1 MVMDKKFLEFWGTFL
16 LNAAK
21 GQEQLE
27 DMTQWFREGF
37 KGVEQQMSLFRKCYG
52 LDRESESSP
61 HYMEMWSKA
70 ASDFQNSYKELL
82 GLMGMG
88 LVPKKE
94 YLTLA
99 EKYEALKEKL
109 ASQDETISHL
119 KMKSTARN
127 IDQGEVVK
135 GFEVLMKNQAE
146 QFQKVMK
153 SFGQL
158 YKEPK
163 EPQKKKNTKK

>member
-21 GQEQLE
+21 GQEHLE
-27 DMTQWFREGF
+27 DMTQWFSQGF
-37 KGVEQQMSLFRKCYG
+37 KGFEQQMSLFRKCYG

-61 HYMEMWSKA
+61 DYMDMWSKA

-82 GLMGMG
+82 SLMGMG
-88 LVPKKE
+88 LVPKEE

-109 ASQDETISHL
+109 ASQDETIRHL

-135 GFEVLMKNQAE
+135 GFEALMKNQAE

-153 SFGQL
+153 SFGQP
-158 YKEPK
+158 YK

>member
-1 MVMDKKFLEFWGTFL
+1 MDKKFLEFWGTFL

-21 GQEQLE
+21 GQEHLE

-37 KGVEQQMSLFRKCYG
+37 KGFEQQMSLFRKCYG

-61 HYMEMWSKA
+61 NYMEMWSKA

-82 GLMGMG
+82 GLLGS
-88 LVPKKE
+88 VPREE

-109 ASQDETISHL
+109 ASQDEAIRHL
-119 KMKSTARN
+119 KMKSTAGD
-127 IDQGEVVK
+127 IDQGAVVK
-135 GFEVLMKNQAE
+135 GFEVLLKNQAD
-146 QFQKVMK
+146 QFQKVMT

-158 YKEPK
+158 YK

>member
-1 MVMDKKFLEFWGTFL
+1 MDRKFLEFWGTFL

-37 KGVEQQMSLFRKCYG
+37 KGVEKQMSLFRQCYG
-52 LDRESESSP
+52 LDREPESSP
-61 HYMEMWSKA
+61 NYMEMWSKA

-82 GLMGMG
+82 GLMG
-88 LVPKKE
+88 LVPKEE
-94 YLTLA
+94 YVTLA
-99 EKYEALKEKL
+99 EKYEALQEKL
-109 ASQDETISHL
+109 ASQDETIHHL
-119 KMKSTARN
+119 KMKGTSGD
-127 IDQGEVVK
+127 IDQGAVVK
-135 GFEVLMKNQAE
+135 GFEVLMKNQSD

-158 YKEPK
+158 YKEP
-163 EPQKKKNTKK
+163 QKKKNTKK

>member
-1 MVMDKKFLEFWGTFL
+1 MDKQFLEFWGNFL

-37 KGVEQQMSLFRKCYG
+37 KGFEQQMSLFRKCYG
-52 LDRESESSP
+52 LDRESKSSP
-61 HYMEMWSKA
+61 NYMEMCSKA

-82 GLMGMG
+82 GLMG
-88 LVPKKE
+88 LVPKEE

-109 ASQDETISHL
+109 TSQDETIRHL
-119 KMKSTARN
+119 KMKSTVRD
-127 IDQGEVVK
+127 IDQGEVAK
-135 GFEVLMKNQAE
+135 GFETLMKNQAE
-146 QFQKVMK
+146 QFQEVMK

-158 YKEPK
+158 YKEP
-163 EPQKKKNTKK
+163 QD

>member
-1 MVMDKKFLEFWGTFL
+1 MDKNFLKFWGTFL

-37 KGVEQQMSLFRKCYG
+37 KGVEQHMSLFRKCYG
-52 LDRESESSP
+52 LDREPESSP
-61 HYMEMWSKA
+61 NYMEMWSKA
-70 ASDFQNSYKELL
+70 ASDFQNSSKDLL
-82 GLMGMG
+82 SLMG
-88 LVPKKE
+88 LVSKEE
-94 YLTLA
+94 YLALA

-109 ASQDETISHL
+109 ASQDETIHHL
-119 KMKSTARN
+119 KMKSTAGD

-158 YKEPK
+158 YE
-163 EPQKKKNTKK
+163 ESAHKKKTKK

>member
-1 MVMDKKFLEFWGTFL
+1 MDKKFLEFWGTFL

-27 DMTQWFREGF
+27 DMTQLFREGF
-37 KGVEQQMSLFRKCYG
+37 KGVEQQMSLFRQCYG
-52 LDRESESSP
+52 LDREPESSP
-61 HYMEMWSKA
+61 NYMEMWSKA

-82 GLMGMG
+82 GRVG
-88 LVPKKE
+88 LVPKEE

-99 EKYEALKEKL
+99 EKYEALQEKL
-109 ASQDETISHL
+109 ASQDETIHHL
-119 KMKSTARN
+119 KMKSTSGD
-127 IDQGEVVK
+127 IDQGAVVK
-135 GFEVLMKNQAE
+135 GFEVLMKNQSD

-158 YKEPK
+158 YKDH
-163 EPQKKKNTKK
+163 QKKKNTKK

>member
-1 MVMDKKFLEFWGTFL
+1 MVVDKKFLEFWGTFL

-52 LDRESESSP
+52 LDREPESSP
-61 HYMEMWSKA
+61 NYMEMWSKA
-70 ASDFQNSYKELL
+70 ASDFQNSYQEVL
-82 GLMGMG
+82 GLMA
-88 LVPKKE
+88 LVPKEE

-109 ASQDETISHL
+109 ASQDETIRHL
-119 KMKSTARN
+119 KMKGTAGD
-127 IDQGEVVK
+127 IDQGAVVK
-135 GFEVLMKNQAE
+135 GFEALMKNQAD

-158 YKEPK
+158 YKEP
-163 EPQKKKNTKK
+163 QKKKNTKK

>member
-1 MVMDKKFLEFWGTFL
+1 MDKKFLEFWGTFL

-21 GQEQLE
+21 GQEHLE

-37 KGVEQQMSLFRKCYG
+37 KGVEQQMSLFRKCYD

-61 HYMEMWSKA
+61 NYTEMWSKA

-82 GLMGMG
+82 GLMG
-88 LVPKKE
+88 LFPKEE

-109 ASQDETISHL
+109 ASQDETIRHL
-119 KMKSTARN
+119 KMKSTARDF
-127 IDQGEVVK
+127 DQGEVVK
-135 GFEVLMKNQAE
+135 GFEMLMKNQAE
-146 QFQKVMK
+146 QFQEVMK

-158 YKEPK
+158 YKEPH
-163 EPQKKKNTKK
+163 

>member
-1 MVMDKKFLEFWGTFL
+1 MDKKFLEFWGTFL

-52 LDRESESSP
+52 LDREPESSP
-61 HYMEMWSKA
+61 NYMEMWSKA
-70 ASDFQNSYKELL
+70 ASDFQNSYQEVL
-82 GLMGMG
+82 GLMA
-88 LVPKKE
+88 LVPKEE

-99 EKYEALKEKL
+99 EKYEALKETL
-109 ASQDETISHL
+109 ASQDETIRHL
-119 KMKSTARN
+119 KIKGTAGD
-127 IDQGEVVK
+127 IDQGAVVK
-135 GFEVLMKNQAE
+135 GFEALMKNQAD

-158 YKEPK
+158 YKEP
-163 EPQKKKNTKK
+163 QKKKNTKK

>member
-1 MVMDKKFLEFWGTFL
+1 MVDKKFLEFWGTFL

-52 LDRESESSP
+52 LDREPESSP
-61 HYMEMWSKA
+61 NYMEMWSKA
-70 ASDFQNSYKELL
+70 ASDFQNSYQEVL
-82 GLMGMG
+82 GLMA
-88 LVPKKE
+88 LVPKEE

-109 ASQDETISHL
+109 ASQDETIHHL
-119 KMKSTARN
+119 KMKSTSGDIN
-127 IDQGEVVK
+127 QGAVVK
-135 GFEVLMKNQAE
+135 GFEALMENQTD

-158 YKEPK
+158 YKEP
-163 EPQKKKNTKK
+163 PKKKNTKK

>member
-1 MVMDKKFLEFWGTFL
+1 MDKNFLEFWGTFL

-21 GQEQLE
+21 GQEHLE

-37 KGVEQQMSLFRKCYG
+37 KGVEQHMSLSRKCYG

-61 HYMEMWSKA
+61 NYMEMWSKA

-82 GLMGMG
+82 GLMG
-88 LVPKKE
+88 LVPKEE
-94 YLTLA
+94 YLALA
-99 EKYEALKEKL
+99 EKYEVLKETL
-109 ASQDETISHL
+109 ASQDETIRHL
-119 KMKSTARN
+119 KMKSATRE

-135 GFEVLMKNQAE
+135 GFESLMKNQAE
-146 QFQKVMK
+146 QFQEVMK

-158 YKEPK
+158 CK

>member
-1 MVMDKKFLEFWGTFL
+1 MVMDKKYLEFWGTFL
-16 LNAAK
+16 LNSAK
-21 GQEQLE
+21 GQEQME

-37 KGVEQQMSLFRKCYG
+37 KGFEQQTNLFRKCYG

-61 HYMEMWSKA
+61 NYMEMWSKA

-82 GLMGMG
+82 GLMG
-88 LVPKKE
+88 LVPKEE

-99 EKYEALKEKL
+99 EKYEALKERL
-109 ASQDETISHL
+109 ASQDETIRHL
-119 KMKSTARN
+119 KMKSTARD

-135 GFEVLMKNQAE
+135 GFEALMKNQAE
-146 QFQKVMK
+146 QFQEVMK

-158 YKEPK
+158 YKEP
-163 EPQKKKNTKK
+163 QKKKNTKK